1 VRINVFSWDG
11 DEFCRDVGLF
21 PLDMAKTLRAR
32 LSQTYILR
40 GGQHHQLRKDVW
52 YAAQRSVCLKD
63 LAKTEVAAKLHEKL
77 NTNLL
82 AISGHIDEHKAALA
96 LSLGCKCTTR
106 TCRCAQL
113 QKDARESLDSLLAK
127 ALLNLATV
135 KTLLEEKDL
144 QAPGRVFGFAFWPG
158 TTCHGC
164 GEGPIRNAKRKCN
177 TCVDVLLC
185 SKCAPKHDPMHPITK
200 FRPEQIPPMTYE
212 QEAREPFSVNGIN
225 GKRLRRDGITEYSL
239 RWSADIKDEWH
250 TKEDITAH
258 GFGTELLAAYDAKVS
273 QQSKR
278 AAKGAK
284 HTKKAGRPR

>member
-11 DEFCRDVGLF
+11 VEFCRDVGLF
-21 PLDMAKTLRAR
+21 PPDGAKTLRAR
-32 LSQTYILR
+32 LSQTFILR
-40 GGQHHQLRKDVW
+40 GGLHPHLRKDVW
-52 YAAQRSVCLKD
+52 YAAQRSACLKD
-63 LAKTEVAAKLHEKL
+63 LAKTEVAAELHEEL

-82 AISGHIDEHKAALA
+82 AISGDIADHKAALSLA
-96 LSLGCKCTTR
+96 LGCLCTTR
-106 TCRCAQL
+106 TCRCAQPK
-113 QKDARESLDSLLAK
+113 KDARTSLDSLLAK
-127 ALLNLATV
+127 ALLNLAEA
-135 KTLLEEKDL
+135 KTLLEEKEL

-212 QEAREPFSVNGIN
+212 QEAKEPFSVNGIN
-225 GKRLRRDGITEYSL
+225 GKRLRRDGTTEYAL
-239 RWSADIKDEWH
+239 RWSGDFKDEWH

-258 GFGTELLAAYDAKVS
+258 GFGKELLAEYDAKV
-273 QQSKR
+273 
-278 AAKGAK
+278 AK
-284 HTKKAGRPR
+284 HSKKARRPP